1 MKTKI
6 ILLATITLLFM
17 TFCSGCEEDNQSYQ
31 GKIISLNVGACY
43 NIIQIE
49 KSITKGLPI
58 NSTITFDP
66 SLYKGQLKVG
76 DAVYFKITK
85 YEEWTGIVLA
95 MCVGPQYEG
104 QLEFYNK

>member
-1 MKTKI
+1 
-6 ILLATITLLFM
+6 
-17 TFCSGCEEDNQSYQ
+17 
-31 GKIISLNVGACY
+31 
-43 NIIQIE
+43 
-49 KSITKGLPI
+49 
-58 NSTITFDP
+58 
-66 SLYKGQLKVG
+66 LKVG

>member
-1 MKTKI
+1 MKIKI

-43 NIIQIE
+43 NVIQIG
-49 KSITKGLPI
+49 KSIPKGLPV

>member
-76 DAVYFKITK
+76 DTVYFKITK

-95 MCVGPQYEG
+95 MCFGPQYDA
-104 QLEFYNK
+104 QLEFYQ